1 MPFYV
6 QIDSDGICYA
16 VTETADEIKQAD
28 MIPVSSMNAGLQLL
42 GKRRTGSKWEEVP
55 EEIDEPSA
63 PSEPDAPPKTTASKL
78 ARLETQNLILMDALA
93 TVYAETLGDKADE
106 QTLVDLYTPLVE
118 AGRKTIE
125 QVPEKIKNAVQG
137 RLSAKGDGG
146 VKDAN

>member
-55 EEIDEPSA
+55 EEIDEPST
-63 PSEPDAPPKTTASKL
+63 PSEPGTPPETTASKL
-78 ARLETQNLILMDALA
+78 ARLEEQNLILMDALA
-93 TVYAETLGDKADE
+93 TIFEEVLALRAI
-106 QTLVDLYTPLVE
+106 VE
-118 AGRKTIE
+118 
-125 QVPEKIKNAVQG
+125 
-137 RLSAKGDGG
+137 GG
-146 VKDAN
+146 SS